1 MANDRALSVSPEDLW
16 PLAARTA
23 RLFLGAAARGTS
35 IALTDVASPAVLRR
49 YLTIWQRAANR
60 RRVIWWSPARGESM
74 PAAVI
79 EEPRRDAL
87 VLLEG
92 LESIPRAAQSE
103 VASLLGTRE
112 VLSTSSLDAHALA
125 ELWDPDSL
133 AAIAPVLISAPA
145 LATQPERLPDLI
157 RERVVQL
164 GSRLALPHAEI
175 ARDACAALT
184 ASALAGDVAELDA
197 LLTRGLLA
205 AEALGEPFDARL
217 LGQDPRFAE
226 NASLPTPVASDGA
239 NVEPP
244 RPGPA
249 ATLAPAGTPA
259 ALERLGIELAHQLKN
274 PLVTLKTFVQN
285 APRLAERPL
294 DFASF
299 AGLAND
305 AVARIDAVVDQM
317 LAFARLAPRDR
328 REVDVVAA
336 LRAALSSRDA
346 DLTRK
351 GVDVRGADTHGFPA
365 RIATETL
372 DLALATLAAH
382 VAETIEPRSALE
394 VSTDGRPALHLSYRA
409 CGLPTHIDGITDGH
423 EGGFPLPLLLV
434 RGALES
440 QGGRLSVERNGAE
453 TRLSMEFDA
462 G

>member
-1 MANDRALSVSPEDLW
+1 MADDRAPFVPLEDLW
-16 PLAARTA
+16 PLPPRTA
-23 RLFLGAAARGTS
+23 LLFLGAAARGTG
-35 IALTDVASPAVLRR
+35 IALTDVASPAVIRR
-49 YLTIWQRAANR
+49 TVAIWQRAAGQR
-60 RRVIWWSPARGESM
+60 RLLWWSPSRGESM
-74 PAAVI
+74 PAAAI
-79 EEPRRDAL
+79 EEARQDTL

-92 LESIPRAAQSE
+92 LEAIPRASQRE
-103 VASLLGTRE
+103 IASLLGTCG
-112 VLSTSSLDAHALA
+112 VLSTSSLDAETLT
-125 ELWDPDSL
+125 ELWDPDTL
-133 AAIAPVLISAPA
+133 AAIAPVLIPAPA
-145 LATQPERLPDLI
+145 LATQRGKLPELI
-157 RERVVQL
+157 RERVVHL
-164 GSRLALPHAEI
+164 GKRLSLPHPEI
-175 ARDACAALT
+175 APDACAALA

-205 AEALGEPFDARL
+205 AEALSEPFDARL
-217 LGQDPRFAE
+217 LGQDPRFTGSTIYPPPAE
-226 NASLPTPVASDGA
+226 IEVMPA
-239 NVEPP
+239 EPP
-244 RPGPA
+244 RPQSMA
-249 ATLAPAGTPA
+249 APAPPGTPA

-285 APRLAERPL
+285 APRLAERPV

-305 AVARIDAVVDQM
+305 AVSRIDAVVDQM
-317 LAFARLAPRDR
+317 LAFARLSPRDR
-328 REVDVVAA
+328 QDVDVVAA
-336 LRAALSSRDA
+336 LRAALGSTDA

-351 GVDVRGADTHGFPA
+351 GVDVRGVDTHQFPA

-382 VAETIEPRSALE
+382 IAETIEPRSALE
-394 VSTDGRPALHLSYRA
+394 VSTDERPALHLSYRA

-434 RGALES
+434 KGALES